1 MDTKAM
7 VNRQT
12 TDFGCPN
19 ETDTHH
25 FVVDIP
31 TDHESP
37 VLITEHY
44 GIQGIR
50 GYEMVERCRLPRQVW
65 AALAEEVRCEFNRR
79 LKEKRLS
86 TGRWHRGENK
96 VERLLGKEL
105 LALAWA
111 VELADPVVVPQA
123 IRNWLGLQPEERWWL
138 CTMTAAATGG
148 LCDAGKGWRKALYH
162 ALVSRKPISS

>member
-1 MDTKAM
+1 MRAKSLRTQ
-7 VNRQT
+7 QT
-12 TDFGCPN
+12 TGFGCPG
-19 ETDTHH
+19 EADQHH
-25 FVVDIP
+25 FTVDIP
-31 TDHESP
+31 ADPKAT

-44 GIQGIR
+44 GTKALQ
-50 GYEMVERCRLPRQVW
+50 GYEKVERCRLPRQVW
-65 AALAEEVRCEFNRR
+65 AALAEEVRCEFNGR

-86 TGRWHRGENK
+86 TGRWRVGENK

-111 VELADPVVVPQA
+111 VELSEPVVVPQA
-123 IRNWLGLQPEERWWL
+123 IRNWLGLRPEERWWL

-162 ALVSRKPISS
+162 ALVENPLN